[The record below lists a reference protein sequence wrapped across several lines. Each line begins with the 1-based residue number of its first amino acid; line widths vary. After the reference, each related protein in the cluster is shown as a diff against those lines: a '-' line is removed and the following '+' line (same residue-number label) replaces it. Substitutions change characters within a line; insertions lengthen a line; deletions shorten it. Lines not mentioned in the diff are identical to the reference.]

1 MPAHGRR
8 LHNGVAM
15 TPTHPPLTKLWH
27 QVRARPRLVTSC
39 VAGALTFL
47 ALPPELAPS
56 TRALVTWD
64 VGAGLFLALAW
75 VMMARASVEH
85 MRWRARI
92 QDDGA
97 AVVLFLTVA
106 AALASLAAIVIE
118 LSGLDNLTPFRQSLR
133 LALVTGTFVASWLLV
148 HTSFALHYA
157 HAYYGSRSRNG
168 NPPLEFPGDE
178 PPVYTDFLYF
188 AIIVGMTSQT
198 ADVAISSTRMRR
210 LAMAQGMIA
219 FAFNTTLLAL
229 TVNIAA
235 GLLG

>member
-1 MPAHGRR
+1 M
-8 LHNGVAM
+8 
-15 TPTHPPLTKLWH
+15 
-27 QVRARPRLVTSC
+27 
-39 VAGALTFL
+39 
-47 ALPPELAPS
+47 
-56 TRALVTWD
+56 
-64 VGAGLFLALAW
+64 
-75 VMMARASVEH
+75 EH

-118 LSGLDNLTPFRQSLR
+118 LSGLDNLTPLQQGLR
-133 LALVTGTFVASWLLV
+133 LALVLVTFLASWSLV

-157 HAYYGSRSRNG
+157 HAYYGSRNKSG

-188 AIIVGMTSQT
+188 AMIVGMTSQT
-198 ADVAISSTRMRR
+198 ADVAIASTRMRR

>member
-1 MPAHGRR
+1 VLPSSSFSRWLLRWPVSQRSSSNFPAWTTSPHSAEPALGPGHG
-8 LHNGVAM
+8 N
-15 TPTHPPLTKLWH
+15 
-27 QVRARPRLVTSC
+27 
-39 VAGALTFL
+39 
-47 ALPPELAPS
+47 
-56 TRALVTWD
+56 
-64 VGAGLFLALAW
+64 
-75 VMMARASVEH
+75 
-85 MRWRARI
+85 
-92 QDDGA
+92 
-97 AVVLFLTVA
+97 
-106 AALASLAAIVIE
+106 
-118 LSGLDNLTPFRQSLR
+118 FR
-133 LALVTGTFVASWLLV
+133 ASWLLV

-168 NPPLEFPGDE
+168 NPPLEFPGHE